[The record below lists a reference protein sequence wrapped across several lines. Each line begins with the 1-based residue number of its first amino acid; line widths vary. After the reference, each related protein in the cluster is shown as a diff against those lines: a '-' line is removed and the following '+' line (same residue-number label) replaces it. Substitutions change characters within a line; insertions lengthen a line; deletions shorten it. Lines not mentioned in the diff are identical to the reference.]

1 LVGERVLE
9 IRTYRIRDG
18 KRDEF
23 GRRVSA
29 VLPLLQRYGIDV
41 VGHGPSIEDAEHYVL
56 LRSFASLDQL
66 DEQERAFYE
75 SDEWRAGPREGILEL
90 IETYHTVVLRSTDAR
105 GIAYRVGLRRRR
117 RPDRVDDE
125 SAGPLPAR
133 GAARRAGRSAIL
145 PAIAARRFEWGAT
158 GLEPATSGV
167 TVLPSLSPLVPV
179 RRAFGGLGPLR
190 VRRSLHVQL
199 R

>member
-1 LVGERVLE
+1 MGERVLE

-56 LRSFASLDQL
+56 LRSFASLDQR

-75 SDEWRAGPREGILEL
+75 GDEWRAGPREGILEL
-90 IETYHTVVLRSTDAR
+90 IETYHTVVLRSTPEAVRTLAESLTGKSPSVRAR
-105 GIAYRVGLRRRR
+105 AEG
-117 RPDRVDDE
+117 
-125 SAGPLPAR
+125 
-133 GAARRAGRSAIL
+133 
-145 PAIAARRFEWGAT
+145 T
-158 GLEPATSGV
+158 
-167 TVLPSLSPLVPV
+167 
-179 RRAFGGLGPLR
+179 
-190 VRRSLHVQL
+190 
-199 R
+199 

>member
-1 LVGERVLE
+1 VLVGERVLE

-75 SDEWRAGPREGILEL
+75 GDEWRAGPREGILEL
-90 IETYHTVVLRSTDAR
+90 IETYHTVVLRSTPKAVRTLAESLTGWACGEGGDP
-105 GIAYRVGLRRRR
+105 IA
-117 RPDRVDDE
+117 
-125 SAGPLPAR
+125 
-133 GAARRAGRSAIL
+133 
-145 PAIAARRFEWGAT
+145 
-158 GLEPATSGV
+158 
-167 TVLPSLSPLVPV
+167 
-179 RRAFGGLGPLR
+179 
-190 VRRSLHVQL
+190 
-199 R
+199 

>member
-1 LVGERVLE
+1 MGERVLE

-29 VLPLLQRYGIDV
+29 VLPLLQRHGIDV

-75 SDEWRAGPREGILEL
+75 GDEWRAGPREGILEL
-90 IETYHTVVLRSTDAR
+90 IETYHTVVLRSTPEAVRTLAESLTGSAFSEGGDP
-105 GIAYRVGLRRRR
+105 IA
-117 RPDRVDDE
+117 
-125 SAGPLPAR
+125 
-133 GAARRAGRSAIL
+133 
-145 PAIAARRFEWGAT
+145 
-158 GLEPATSGV
+158 
-167 TVLPSLSPLVPV
+167 
-179 RRAFGGLGPLR
+179 
-190 VRRSLHVQL
+190 
-199 R
+199 